1 MAKRD
6 YYEVLGVHRNAA
18 ETEIKKAYR
27 KLALQYHPD
36 KNPGNKEAEDKF
48 REASEAYEVL
58 MDSQKRATY
67 DQFGHAG
74 LEGAGGFG
82 GHPGGFPGGF
92 GDIFG
97 DIFGE
102 MFGGGRQR
110 GGRPRP
116 QAGDDVRY
124 DLEISF
130 NEAVFGTEKKIRV
143 ARTETC
149 PKCEGTGCKTGTT
162 PDVCPTCHGAGQVRF
177 QQGFFTISKTCGQ
190 CGGDGQFMKDPCSE
204 CRGRKR
210 IRRERTLS
218 AKIPPGV
225 ETGTRMK
232 LTGEGELGSHGGP
245 PGDLYLFLS
254 VQEHPFFQREG
265 DNIHCEV
272 PISFAQAALG
282 AEIEVPTLTG
292 KTTVKVPEGTQTGRI
307 FTLKGKG
314 VANVRGYGIGD
325 QKVHVLVETPTNL
338 SARQKE
344 LLEEFAELSGEDMH
358 PMSKGFFEKVKGLFI

>member
-36 KNPGNKEAEDKF
+36 KNPGDKAAEDKF
-48 REASEAYEVL
+48 KEATEAYEVL
-58 MDSQKRATY
+58 MDSQKRAAY

-82 GHPGGFPGGF
+82 GQGFPGGFQGGF

-102 MFGGGRQR
+102 VFGGGRQR

-149 PKCEGTGCKTGTT
+149 PKCEGTGCKAGTT
-162 PDVCPTCHGAGQVRF
+162 W
-177 QQGFFTISKTCGQ
+177 
-190 CGGDGQFMKDPCSE
+190 
-204 CRGRKR
+204 
-210 IRRERTLS
+210 
-218 AKIPPGV
+218 
-225 ETGTRMK
+225 
-232 LTGEGELGSHGGP
+232 
-245 PGDLYLFLS
+245 
-254 VQEHPFFQREG
+254 
-265 DNIHCEV
+265 
-272 PISFAQAALG
+272 
-282 AEIEVPTLTG
+282 
-292 KTTVKVPEGTQTGRI
+292 
-307 FTLKGKG
+307 
-314 VANVRGYGIGD
+314 
-325 QKVHVLVETPTNL
+325 
-338 SARQKE
+338 
-344 LLEEFAELSGEDMH
+344 
-358 PMSKGFFEKVKGLFI
+358 